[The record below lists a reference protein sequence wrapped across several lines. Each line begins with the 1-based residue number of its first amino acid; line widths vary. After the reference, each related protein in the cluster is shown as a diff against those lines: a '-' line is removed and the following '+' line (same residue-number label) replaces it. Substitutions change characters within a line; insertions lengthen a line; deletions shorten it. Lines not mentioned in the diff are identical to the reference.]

1 MKALLLKDWY
11 VLRKQAWAYLII
23 VLVWGAI
30 PSEVL
35 NLLAVVYGAMIPYTA
50 MAYDQRSRWDR
61 FARMLP
67 YSDRTVVLSRYALGW
82 VSLLIGTA
90 AVTLCQG
97 IVSCLPVRT
106 EAAAGLSPA
115 LIYTAL
121 CVGTILLSINVP
133 LTLRFGSEKARM
145 VSVLITFLV
154 FASVGFLKGLNAGS
168 PAGAAAFPALLLPA
182 ALTIIATAVS
192 IPPVP
197 EILPGKPLKIRQKSR
212 PAQPDGF
219 FLSILFAGIPGVAQS
234 PFQAGVPLLL
244 PVIGRH
250 GADGGVITHDDQQ
263 LSGPGQRRIQHPPHH
278 KAGGRGH
285 GRQHHAAVLAALS
298 LVDRLGIGQV
308 DLAEHFH
315 AVRCF
320 PAVKVQRQP
329 FAPGVDLRDA
339 AYVAVEH
346 SGTHGAVSPSARP
359 HRSRSGSA

>member
-1 MKALLLKDWY
+1 MKALLLKDY
-11 VLRKQAWAYLII
+11 YTLGKSLHSLALI
-23 VLVWGAI
+23 VLLWSVI
-30 PSEVL
+30 PMAFL
-35 NLLAVVYGAMIPYTA
+35 NVFAMIYGSMIPYSA

-154 FASVGFLKGLNAGS
+154 FASVGFLKGLDAGS

-192 IPPVP
+192 IP
-197 EILPGKPLKIRQKSR
+197 
-212 PAQPDGF
+212 
-219 FLSILFAGIPGVAQS
+219 
-234 PFQAGVPLLL
+234 
-244 PVIGRH
+244 
-250 GADGGVITHDDQQ
+250 
-263 LSGPGQRRIQHPPHH
+263 
-278 KAGGRGH
+278 
-285 GRQHHAAVLAALS
+285 LS
-298 LVDRLGIGQV
+298 LKFYRK
-308 DLAEHFH
+308 H
-315 AVRCF
+315 C
-320 PAVKVQRQP
+320 
-329 FAPGVDLRDA
+329 
-339 AYVAVEH
+339 
-346 SGTHGAVSPSARP
+346 
-359 HRSRSGSA
+359 

>member
-1 MKALLLKDWY
+1 MKALLLKDY
-11 VLRKQAWAYLII
+11 YTLGKSLRSLALI
-23 VLVWGAI
+23 VLLWSVI
-30 PSEVL
+30 PMAFL
-35 NLLAVVYGAMIPYTA
+35 NVFAMIYGSMIPYSA

-154 FASVGFLKGLNAGS
+154 FASVGFLKGLDAGS

-192 IPPVP
+192 IP
-197 EILPGKPLKIRQKSR
+197 
-212 PAQPDGF
+212 
-219 FLSILFAGIPGVAQS
+219 
-234 PFQAGVPLLL
+234 
-244 PVIGRH
+244 
-250 GADGGVITHDDQQ
+250 
-263 LSGPGQRRIQHPPHH
+263 
-278 KAGGRGH
+278 
-285 GRQHHAAVLAALS
+285 LS
-298 LVDRLGIGQV
+298 LKFYR
-308 DLAEHFH
+308 EN
-315 AVRCF
+315 R
-320 PAVKVQRQP
+320 
-329 FAPGVDLRDA
+329 
-339 AYVAVEH
+339 
-346 SGTHGAVSPSARP
+346 
-359 HRSRSGSA
+359 

>member
-1 MKALLLKDWY
+1 MRALLMKDCFVLWKQLRLY
-11 VLRKQAWAYLII
+11 VVLMLIFTVFNGAFGNVFIVIWA
-23 VLVWGAI
+23 
-30 PSEVL
+30 
-35 NLLAVVYGAMIPYTA
+35 AMLPYTA

-154 FASVGFLKGLNAGS
+154 FASVGFLKGLDAGS

-192 IPPVP
+192 IP
-197 EILPGKPLKIRQKSR
+197 
-212 PAQPDGF
+212 
-219 FLSILFAGIPGVAQS
+219 
-234 PFQAGVPLLL
+234 
-244 PVIGRH
+244 
-250 GADGGVITHDDQQ
+250 
-263 LSGPGQRRIQHPPHH
+263 
-278 KAGGRGH
+278 
-285 GRQHHAAVLAALS
+285 LS
-298 LVDRLGIGQV
+298 LKFYR
-308 DLAEHFH
+308 EN
-315 AVRCF
+315 R
-320 PAVKVQRQP
+320 
-329 FAPGVDLRDA
+329 
-339 AYVAVEH
+339 
-346 SGTHGAVSPSARP
+346 
-359 HRSRSGSA
+359 

>member
-1 MKALLLKDWY
+1 MKALLLKDY
-11 VLRKQAWAYLII
+11 YTLGKSLRSLALI
-23 VLVWGAI
+23 VLLWSVI
-30 PSEVL
+30 PMAFL
-35 NLLAVVYGAMIPYTA
+35 NVFAMIYGSMIPYTA
-50 MAYDQRSRWDR
+50 MAYDQRSHWDR

-154 FASVGFLKGLNAGS
+154 FASVGFLKGLDAGS

-192 IPPVP
+192 IP
-197 EILPGKPLKIRQKSR
+197 
-212 PAQPDGF
+212 
-219 FLSILFAGIPGVAQS
+219 
-234 PFQAGVPLLL
+234 
-244 PVIGRH
+244 
-250 GADGGVITHDDQQ
+250 
-263 LSGPGQRRIQHPPHH
+263 
-278 KAGGRGH
+278 
-285 GRQHHAAVLAALS
+285 LS
-298 LVDRLGIGQV
+298 LKFYR
-308 DLAEHFH
+308 EN
-315 AVRCF
+315 R
-320 PAVKVQRQP
+320 
-329 FAPGVDLRDA
+329 
-339 AYVAVEH
+339 
-346 SGTHGAVSPSARP
+346 
-359 HRSRSGSA
+359 

>member
-23 VLVWGAI
+23 ILVWGAI

-50 MAYDQRSRWDR
+50 MAYDQRSHWDR

-133 LTLRFGSEKARM
+133 LTLRFGSEKARW
-145 VSVLITFLV
+145 
-154 FASVGFLKGLNAGS
+154 S
-168 PAGAAAFPALLLPA
+168 PSSSHSLSLLPWVFSKVW
-182 ALTIIATAVS
+182 T
-192 IPPVP
+192 P
-197 EILPGKPLKIRQKSR
+197 EVLPGR
-212 PAQPDGF
+212 
-219 FLSILFAGIPGVAQS
+219 
-234 PFQAGVPLLL
+234 
-244 PVIGRH
+244 
-250 GADGGVITHDDQQ
+250 Q
-263 LSGPGQRRIQHPPHH
+263 LSRRC
-278 KAGGRGH
+278 
-285 GRQHHAAVLAALS
+285 
-298 LVDRLGIGQV
+298 
-308 DLAEHFH
+308 
-315 AVRCF
+315 CF
-320 PAVKVQRQP
+320 R
-329 FAPGVDLRDA
+329 R
-339 AYVAVEH
+339 
-346 SGTHGAVSPSARP
+346 R
-359 HRSRSGSA
+359 

>member
-133 LTLRFGSEKARM
+133 LTLRFGSEKARW
-145 VSVLITFLV
+145 VAILITFLT
-154 FASVGFLKGLNAGS
+154 FASVGALNGLVNDAKTI
-168 PAGAAAFPALLLPA
+168 AAAVLSLTLAGMLV
-182 ALTIIATAVS
+182 LTIIATAVS
-192 IPPVP
+192 I
-197 EILPGKPLKIRQKSR
+197 L
-212 PAQPDGF
+212 
-219 FLSILFAGIPGVAQS
+219 
-234 PFQAGVPLLL
+234 
-244 PVIGRH
+244 
-250 GADGGVITHDDQQ
+250 
-263 LSGPGQRRIQHPPHH
+263 
-278 KAGGRGH
+278 
-285 GRQHHAAVLAALS
+285 LS
-298 LVDRLGIGQV
+298 LKFYR
-308 DLAEHFH
+308 EN
-315 AVRCF
+315 R
-320 PAVKVQRQP
+320 
-329 FAPGVDLRDA
+329 
-339 AYVAVEH
+339 
-346 SGTHGAVSPSARP
+346 
-359 HRSRSGSA
+359 